1 MALTKSD
8 LASNQQ
14 VAVSGL
20 QLDSFASDKISEVA
34 GLKDLNANLD
44 GEATI
49 QAASTAKSTA
59 VSTGVTDKVASLAE
73 IGSNAGLTTHEFSQ
87 LAPTSNVDG
96 SGFYT
101 VSGTPSV
108 AKGDAVTIGG
118 QTYYVHGVKS
128 CLLYTSPSPR
138 D

>member
-1 MALTKSD
+1 MWGCSNPRFPHYLFLLMALTKSD

-87 LAPTSNVDG
+87 LAPLVKLMG
-96 SGFYT
+96 V
-101 VSGTPSV
+101 VSIQFQALHP
-108 AKGDAVTIGG
+108 
-118 QTYYVHGVKS
+118 
-128 CLLYTSPSPR
+128 LPR
-138 D
+138 EMLSL